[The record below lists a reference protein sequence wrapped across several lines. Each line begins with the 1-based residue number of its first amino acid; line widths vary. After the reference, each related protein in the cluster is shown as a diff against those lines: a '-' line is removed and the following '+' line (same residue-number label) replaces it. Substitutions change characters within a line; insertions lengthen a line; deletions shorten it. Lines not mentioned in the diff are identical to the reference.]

1 MSTADNVNIREIVS
15 RFQNSAEV
23 IDELRGRL
31 QSLAR
36 TDDLHGVSLRTAQV
50 AAQALEESSGQL
62 RTAIDLMRNS
72 LLTADSALTTA
83 TAFMKSTDLS
93 QVSRQLQSLEAAQ
106 AESNKTVTNA
116 ITEVRSSVKEDVQ
129 SILKFI
135 ESLRD
140 EEGAAWEERVDSLE
154 RELDGLK
161 SKIAQIP
168 ERARN
173 KYGL

>member
-1 MSTADNVNIREIVS
+1 MSTTDNVNIREIVA

-83 TAFMKSTDLS
+83 TAFMRSTDLS

-106 AESNKTVTNA
+106 AESNKTMTTA
-116 ITEVRSSVKEDVQ
+116 IDEVRNSVKADVQ
-129 SILKFI
+129 SIMNFI

-140 EEGAAWEERVDSLE
+140 EEGAAWEERVAILQ
-154 RELDGLK
+154 RELDDLR
-161 SKIAQIP
+161 SRIAQIP

>member
-1 MSTADNVNIREIVS
+1 VSTTDNVNIREIVA

-83 TAFMKSTDLS
+83 TAFMRSTDLS

-106 AESNKTVTNA
+106 AESNKTMTTA
-116 ITEVRSSVKEDVQ
+116 IDEVRNSVKADVQ
-129 SILKFI
+129 SIMNFI

-140 EEGAAWEERVDSLE
+140 EEGAAWEERVAILQ
-154 RELDGLK
+154 RELDDLR
-161 SKIAQIP
+161 SRIAQIP